1 MRSMATAM
9 DRAMLPEA
17 VNKEIRIEKL
27 KMPVAKRAFSFKRP
41 DSSNGPMT
49 MRTR

>member
-9 DRAMLPEA
+9 DRRMLPIT
-17 VNKEIRIEKL
+17 VNKEIRIKKL